1 MDSIRPDDDELRADA
16 PIAGDSRKTGQGKA
30 GARRPAGSGGR
41 GAPPPPAGSGK
52 SGKGSAGPVWVLLLL
67 LILVGAGAGW
77 FGWQMQQQV
86 QAMEEQLEEADYWA
100 RQSKLALARFEGDLS
115 ETGENLEETDSS
127 MDQRLDSL
135 DSKLAEAND
144 EIRKLWVLSNERN
157 RPRIAELAEQQEGL
171 SSQLDTLSASLE
183 STGQAVT
190 ELQASTESLDSGL
203 AQARQDGQ
211 QNSERLQSLA
221 GDLEGVQE
229 HLGAMDEQV
238 AQRLQ
243 RFQQEQSLTL
253 DGLESRIQAMEGGD
267 GRVEELSRQ
276 LAATRSRLNEAEQ
289 TLKSV
294 DASRS
299 QLTSRLV
306 RLQDQV
312 DQLRAQ

>member
-16 PIAGDSRKTGQGKA
+16 PIAGDVRKTGSGKA
-30 GARRPAGSGGR
+30 GARQPAGSGGK
-41 GAPPPPAGSGK
+41 GAPPAAASGK
-52 SGKGSAGPVWVLLLL
+52 SGKGSAGPVRLLLL
-67 LILVGAGAGW
+67 LLVLVVVGAGW

-86 QAMEEQLEEADYWA
+86 QAMEGQLEEADYWA

-127 MDQRLDSL
+127 MDQRLSSL

-157 RPRIAELAEQQEGL
+157 RPRIAELAEAQEGL

-190 ELQASTESLDSGL
+190 ELQDSTEALDSGL
-203 AQARQDGQ
+203 SQARHNGQ
-211 QNSERLQSLA
+211 QNSERLQSLS
-221 GDLEGVQE
+221 GDLAGVE
-229 HLGAMDEQV
+229 ERLGRMDEKV

-253 DGLESRIQAMEGGD
+253 DGLESRIQAMEGDD

-276 LAATRSRLNEAEQ
+276 LAATRSRLSEAEQ
-289 TLKSV
+289 TLRSV